1 MQAEFLNKLSQPVQD
16 FIAQVEQSLG
26 FEITVIPDIRQNG
39 GGTSG
44 QGKLAINVQLNRIQ
58 LFAPTNGYFPDG
70 AVKHEL
76 LHAKRF
82 HLDGVPKLVLA
93 DHEDWDRH
101 FADVLCNLDNAL
113 EHLVIVPIELK
124 HHPERN
130 QHWEMVME
138 SICTELPNVPE
149 DERRL
154 AVLMHWTFLRH
165 ALPKSPSV
173 DALRDFSIECNLFEE
188 AERFADRLINRL
200 DDKEEL
206 VSQLFLAFPE
216 ISRKRS
222 ALEYINGSNGRYQT
236 PIPS

>member
-1 MQAEFLNKLSQPVQD
+1 MQAEFLNKLSQSVQD
-16 FIAQVEQSLG
+16 FIVQLEQSFG

-39 GGTSG
+39 GGSTG
-44 QGKLAINVQLNRIQ
+44 QGKLAINVQPNRIQ

-93 DHEDWDRH
+93 DDEAWDGL
-101 FADVLCNLDNAL
+101 FADALCNLDNAL
-113 EHLVIVPIELK
+113 KHLVIVPIELD

-130 QHWEMVME
+130 LHWELLMGG
-138 SICTELPNVPE
+138 ICSELPNVPE
-149 DERRL
+149 KERRL

-165 ALPKSPSV
+165 VLPRSPSV
-173 DALRDFSIECNLFEE
+173 DALRDFAIEYNLFEE
-188 AERFADRLINRL
+188 AERFADQLINRL
-200 DDKEEL
+200 DNKEEL

-216 ISRKRS
+216 ISKERS
-222 ALEYINGSNGRYQT
+222 ALEYINGPKGRYQT